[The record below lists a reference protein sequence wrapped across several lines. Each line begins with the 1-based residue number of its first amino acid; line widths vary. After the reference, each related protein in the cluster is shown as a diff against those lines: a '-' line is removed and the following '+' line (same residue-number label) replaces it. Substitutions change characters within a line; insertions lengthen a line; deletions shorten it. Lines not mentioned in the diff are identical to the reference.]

1 MLIILPP
8 TVQQAVEVEEHIHRE
23 EEEAHGSVRFLC
35 LLADGPPTPGGV
47 HLPLS
52 SKSNSTSTA
61 TAPASTTF
69 TLF

>member
-8 TVQQAVEVEEHIHRE
+8 TAQQAVEVEEHIHR